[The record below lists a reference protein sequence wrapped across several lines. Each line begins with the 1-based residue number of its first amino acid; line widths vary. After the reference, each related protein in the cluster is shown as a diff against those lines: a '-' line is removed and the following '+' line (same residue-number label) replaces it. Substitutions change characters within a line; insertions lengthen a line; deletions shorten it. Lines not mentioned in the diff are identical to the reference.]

1 MRNASIVIENLQRL
15 QSVNPDGQY
24 CITMN
29 ASGYYRVVDLNE
41 RTQEQVDIDL
51 LLNNS
56 TIHLETDFLV
66 DY

>member
-24 CITMN
+24 CITAN
-29 ASGYYRVVDLNE
+29 ASGYYRVVDINE
-41 RTQEQVDIDL
+41 GIHKHVDIGL
-51 LLNNS
+51 LLSNL
-56 TIHLETDFLV
+56 TVDPETDFLV